1 VPVEKDNDVR
11 RQCGFTITELL
22 ASIGL
27 FSIIAAIGVPM
38 VLGSMDGMKL
48 GAAARV
54 VHGELQTARLKAVSA
69 NRPIRVRFNCP
80 AAGQFRMVELIGTP
94 AAPDARDAAANRC
107 SPTTYPYPVTNMNA
121 LTRPNHDGP
130 VRLLGT
136 GVSFVASQTVEFWP
150 DGTAHADAGGGNP
163 WPPIAGT
170 GVTITVRY
178 KSTDK
183 SITVNGVGKVQIQ

>member
-1 VPVEKDNDVR
+1 MPAQKDIHVR
-11 RQCGFTITELL
+11 RQCGFTIIELF
-22 ASIGL
+22 ATIAL

-38 VLGSMDGMKL
+38 VLGSLQAMHL
-48 GAAARV
+48 NAAARV
-54 VHGELQTARLKAVSA
+54 VQGELQTARLKAVSA

-94 AAPDARDAAANRC
+94 AAPDARDSAANRC
-107 SPTTYPYPVTNMNA
+107 SPVAYPYPPTDVNA

-136 GVSFVASQTVEFWP
+136 DVSFAASQTVEFWP
-150 DGTAHADAGGGNP
+150 DGTAHADAGSGNP
-163 WPPIAGT
+163 WPPIAAS
-170 GVTITVRY
+170 GVTVTVRH
-178 KSTDK
+178 KNTDK

>member
-1 VPVEKDNDVR
+1 MR

-22 ASIGL
+22 ATVAL
-27 FSIIAAIGVPM
+27 FSIVAAIGIPM
-38 VLGSMDGMKL
+38 VLGSLDGMKM
-48 GAAARV
+48 GAAARL

-69 NRPIRVRFNCP
+69 NRPIRVRFDCP

-94 AAPDARDAAANRC
+94 AVPDARDGAANRC

-136 GVSFVASQTVEFWP
+136 GVSFMASQTVEFWP
-150 DGTAHADAGGGNP
+150 DGTAHANAGGGNP
-163 WPPIAGT
+163 WPAIPGT
-170 GVTITVRY
+170 GVIIMVKY
-178 KSTDK
+178 KDSYK

>member
-1 VPVEKDNDVR
+1 VPVEKDNHVR

-22 ASIGL
+22 TSIAL

-38 VLGSMDGMKL
+38 VLGSLDAMQL
-48 GAAARV
+48 SAAVRV
-54 VHGELQTARLKAVSA
+54 VQGELQTARLKSVSA

-80 AAGQFRMVELIGTP
+80 VAAQFRMVELIGTP
-94 AAPDARDAAANRC
+94 AAPDARDSAANRC
-107 SPTTYPYPVTNMNA
+107 SPVAYPYPVTNMNA
-121 LTRPNHDGP
+121 LARPNHDGP

-163 WPPIAGT
+163 WPPIAGS
-170 GVTITVRY
+170 GVTITVTY
-178 KSTDK
+178 KNTNK
-183 SITVNGVGKVQIQ
+183 SITVNGFGKVQIQ